1 MPKQILNGHQQDAPP
16 GRASDRIPGR
26 ASDRIGADHPKFDR
40 RKPSDD
46 LVHTPRFE
54 EADSRDDADR
64 RTFD

>member
-54 EADSRDDADR
+54 EADSRDDGDR